1 MRVGIIGLGLMGG
14 SLALALRRARPD
26 LELVGSDSN
35 PATMREALRRDMV
48 QEGDPRQA
56 RVVFLAAPIP
66 ALPELLVGLA
76 GHQGVVTDMASTK
89 AQVMGWAAA
98 AGVDLVGGHPMG
110 GRERSGIAAADPDL
124 FRGAPW
130 VLTRDE
136 PSVTELVRAVG
147 GGPVFMG
154 AERHDRLV
162 AGVSHAA
169 FLVSAAYV
177 LGLAGSGDWEEMRRV
192 AGPGFRDL
200 SRLAAGDTDLYSAI
214 ISTNRGP
221 ILQRLT
227 AVEAALAKLR
237 RHLEA
242 GDMRLAELLE
252 EARLARERWEKET
265 GGASHD

>member
-1 MRVGIIGLGLMGG
+1 MGG

-35 PATMREALRRDMV
+35 AATMREALRRDMV
-48 QEGDPRQA
+48 QEGDSRHA
-56 RVVFLAAPIP
+56 GVVFLAAPIP
-66 ALPELLVGLA
+66 ALPELLVGLG
-76 GHQGVVTDMASTK
+76 GHRGVVTDMASTK
-89 AQVMGWAAA
+89 VQVMDWAAA

-124 FRGAPW
+124 FLGAPW

-136 PSVTELVRAVG
+136 PQVTDLVRAVG
-147 GGPVFMG
+147 GDPIFMD

-177 LGLAGSGDWEEMRRV
+177 LGLAGGGDWEEMKRV

-200 SRLAAGDTDLYSAI
+200 SRLAAGDTELYSAI
-214 ISTNRGP
+214 ISTNRDP
-221 ILQRLT
+221 ILQRLR
-227 AVEAALAKLR
+227 AVESSLAKLR

-242 GDMRLAELLE
+242 GDMRLVELLE
-252 EARLARERWEKET
+252 EARRARERWEQGA
-265 GGASHD
+265 GGAGHD